1 MNGVAPSFGLAF
13 LAGLASFLSPCVF
26 ALVPAYVGYLG
37 GRSAASSA
45 NQIKSDTWNTVSHGF
60 AFVIGFSIVFILLG
74 LLSSVL
80 GGLLYDF
87 QWALSRIGGLI
98 VIAFGV
104 HLTGLFRIPF
114 LDFDLR
120 PQTQQQKNRSYFS
133 SMLMGIFFSAG
144 WSPCIG
150 PILGAILTLA
160 INGGSLWQGG
170 LLLTSYS
177 VGLAIP
183 FLLAATQVSWVTFL
197 VRRFGH
203 ISLWIERA
211 MGVVLIILGVFLLS
225 GRLSSLSSF
234 GVFFDFLD
242 EANVGVILFGSF
254 IASLTIG
261 LVVGWWNRSRGKN
274 LIDGLLLGT
283 GLSFFIFVFL
293 FLIGALPFVG

>member
-1 MNGVAPSFGLAF
+1 
-13 LAGLASFLSPCVF
+13 
-26 ALVPAYVGYLG
+26 
-37 GRSAASSA
+37 
-45 NQIKSDTWNTVSHGF
+45 
-60 AFVIGFSIVFILLG
+60 
-74 LLSSVL
+74 
-80 GGLLYDF
+80 
-87 QWALSRIGGLI
+87 
-98 VIAFGV
+98 
-104 HLTGLFRIPF
+104 
-114 LDFDLR
+114 
-120 PQTQQQKNRSYFS
+120 
-133 SMLMGIFFSAG
+133 
-144 WSPCIG
+144 
-150 PILGAILTLA
+150 LTLA